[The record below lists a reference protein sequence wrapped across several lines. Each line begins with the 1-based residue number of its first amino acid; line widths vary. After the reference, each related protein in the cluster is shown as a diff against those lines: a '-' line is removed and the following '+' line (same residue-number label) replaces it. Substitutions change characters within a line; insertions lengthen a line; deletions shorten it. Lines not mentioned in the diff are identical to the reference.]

1 MADAGADVDACSS
14 FESTYNGS
22 FGLRLGGLFIILA
35 TSTLGTLFPI
45 VAKRAP
51 RLSIPPI
58 IFEFTKYFGSGVIIA
73 TAFIHLLDPAIEELG
88 NPCLT
93 GEWTVYPWAI
103 AIAMMSVFGIF
114 TLELIAHRL
123 GSSFMDRLGIEHDT
137 HGPGVAHGPERITN
151 HSRHADHDHPHTRHG
166 DEELLPSSEKI
177 DKNGD
182 VEVMSIMSHHEAA
195 AQIIGVAIL
204 EFGVVVHSVIIG
216 LTLAVTD
223 ELDTLLVVIIFHQMF
238 EGLGLGTRLA
248 FLPLPPRLNWVPYVA
263 GVIYAICTPIGMA
276 IGLGVRETYSPESVT
291 ASIVS
296 GILDAISAG
305 ILLYTGLVELL
316 AHEFLFNDA
325 MRKAPAWK
333 VAFALG
339 VTMLG
344 AGIMA
349 LLGRWA

>member
-1 MADAGADVDACSS
+1 MAS
-14 FESTYNGS
+14 
-22 FGLRLGGLFIILA
+22 LQ
-35 TSTLGTLFPI
+35 
-45 VAKRAP
+45 
-51 RLSIPPI
+51 
-58 IFEFTKYFGSGVIIA
+58 
-73 TAFIHLLDPAIEELG
+73 
-88 NPCLT
+88 
-93 GEWTVYPWAI
+93 
-103 AIAMMSVFGIF
+103 
-114 TLELIAHRL
+114 
-123 GSSFMDRLGIEHDT
+123 
-137 HGPGVAHGPERITN
+137 GPERMEN
-151 HSRHADHDHPHTRHG
+151 HSRHAEHDHTHTRHG

-182 VEVMSIMSHHEAA
+182 VEVMSIMSNHEAA

-263 GVIYAICTPIGMA
+263 GVLYAICTPIGMA
-276 IGLGVRETYSPESVT
+276 IGLGVRETYSPESIT

-316 AHEFLFNDA
+316 AHEFL
-325 MRKAPAWK
+325 
-333 VAFALG
+333 
-339 VTMLG
+339 
-344 AGIMA
+344 
-349 LLGRWA
+349 